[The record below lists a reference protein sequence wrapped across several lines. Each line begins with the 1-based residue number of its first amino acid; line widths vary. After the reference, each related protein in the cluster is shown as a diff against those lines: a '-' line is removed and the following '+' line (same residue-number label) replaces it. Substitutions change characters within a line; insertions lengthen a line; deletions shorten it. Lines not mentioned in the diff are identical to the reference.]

1 MTNDFMNNN
10 VSIILSTYNES
21 ESIKYTIDELIKN
34 IKDVEIIVVDD
45 NSPDGTF
52 EILKNINYSKLK
64 IYNRKKNKGLASAFL
79 LGLINADGNIIGW
92 LDSNMGVLAQKFPQ
106 MISNLD
112 SSDIVLLSR
121 YVDGG
126 SDQRNIVRVI
136 ASQMINYV
144 ARFLLRSKIKD
155 LSSGIFVMKREVLLD
170 VVPIATGHG
179 EFFVEFLY
187 KAEKSGNKISEIS
200 YDHPVDIEGNSKS
213 FPSLSKFLLFGFFY
227 ILRLAQTILRR

>member
-1 MTNDFMNNN
+1 
-10 VSIILSTYNES
+10 
-21 ESIKYTIDELIKN
+21 
-34 IKDVEIIVVDD
+34 
-45 NSPDGTF
+45 
-52 EILKNINYSKLK
+52 
-64 IYNRKKNKGLASAFL
+64 
-79 LGLINADGNIIGW
+79 
-92 LDSNMGVLAQKFPQ
+92 MGVLAQKFPQ

-187 KAEKSGNKISEIS
+187 KAEKRGNKISEIP

-213 FPSLSKFLLFGFFY
+213 FPNLYKFMLFGFFY
-227 ILRLAQTILRR
+227 VLRLFQSLFRR